1 MRRFASH
8 TAYLVRAMLPWRV
21 VALVA
26 AMAAARCLASLHLY
40 ITGTTL
46 GGLVQQVLGGPGY
59 DMFVELDTAMDW
71 LLALMPPLAGL
82 VLYSQRASGS
92 LLVFSLHR
100 YQSRMRWMAQQL
112 AGLMV
117 YTLLCTLVMALT
129 ILAVGALFGL
139 RGLHVYGADAF
150 GFLQKTYAPPL
161 FSMLCYTLQSLMLL
175 LAYLLVYVS
184 VGEVGWGVLAYMLP
198 VVWGILA
205 GSNEENAGSIQVFVN
220 WSIAARYAF
229 SEGQF
234 GVPMGWGLLRQG
246 GILLALMAANVA
258 AMRWVP
264 LGSRRKAV

>member
-92 LLVFSLHR
+92 LLVFSPHR
-100 YQSRMRWMAQQL
+100 YQPHALDGAAMAADSIHAVVH
-112 AGLMV
+112 AGHG
-117 YTLLCTLVMALT
+117 ADH
-129 ILAVGALFGL
+129 LAVGALFGL
-139 RGLHVYGADAF
+139 RGCVYGRML
-150 GFLQKTYAPPL
+150 GFCKTYARRCFPCCATRCKPDAVA
-161 FSMLCYTLQSLMLL
+161 SH
-175 LAYLLVYVS
+175 LLVYVS
-184 VGEVGWGVLAYMLP
+184 VGEVGWGVLAYMLFM
-198 VVWGILA
+198 VWGILA
-205 GSNEENAGSIQVFVN
+205 
-220 WSIAARYAF
+220 
-229 SEGQF
+229 
-234 GVPMGWGLLRQG
+234 
-246 GILLALMAANVA
+246 
-258 AMRWVP
+258 
-264 LGSRRKAV
+264 